1 MIKNTPL
8 EYINDRI
15 NQHKE
20 NIKEYKKEIE
30 KLQNFIKANEI
41 RMTELEIIK
50 DILQKGE
57 KNIMNFNQNQ
67 KQMSDIVMK
76 KDIEKLLE
84 NLKNKIGTIAFN
96 NIYEELEYINLII
109 NRMSEYIYSLEQEI
123 IRKNQIIKDK
133 LE

>member
-1 MIKNTPL
+1 
-8 EYINDRI
+8 
-15 NQHKE
+15 
-20 NIKEYKKEIE
+20 
-30 KLQNFIKANEI
+30 
-41 RMTELEIIK
+41 
-50 DILQKGE
+50 
-57 KNIMNFNQNQ
+57 MNFNQNQ

-96 NIYEELEYINLII
+96 NIYEELDYINLII

>member
-8 EYINDRI
+8 EYINNRI

-57 KNIMNFNQNQ
+57 KI
-67 KQMSDIVMK
+67 
-76 KDIEKLLE
+76 
-84 NLKNKIGTIAFN
+84 
-96 NIYEELEYINLII
+96 
-109 NRMSEYIYSLEQEI
+109 
-123 IRKNQIIKDK
+123 
-133 LE
+133 

>member
-1 MIKNTPL
+1 
-8 EYINDRI
+8 
-15 NQHKE
+15 
-20 NIKEYKKEIE
+20 
-30 KLQNFIKANEI
+30 
-41 RMTELEIIK
+41 
-50 DILQKGE
+50 
-57 KNIMNFNQNQ
+57 MNFNQNQ

-96 NIYEELEYINLII
+96 NIYEELDYINLII
-109 NRMSEYIYSLEQEI
+109 NRISEYIYSLEQEI